1 MRRAQEEAAPVE
13 KARWHT
19 LEDAIGGVVIPPKF
33 GRYPEVEEVL
43 WRTVQ
48 AAITGEVSIDVALRR
63 MTEQIGEI
71 AAEVKED
78 A

>member
-1 MRRAQEEAAPVE
+1 
-13 KARWHT
+13 
-19 LEDAIGGVVIPPKF
+19 
-33 GRYPEVEEVL
+33 VEEVL

-48 AAITGEVSIDVALRR
+48 AAITGEVAIDVALRR